1 MVERYNFKNFIV
13 TNKND
18 FAYSA
23 AKAITQFV
31 GISYNPLFIYGSAG
45 VGKTYLLYSI
55 MNEIIKKDKNKNALY
70 VDISTVKNV
79 KDLNIKDLDVL
90 LIDNFELLN
99 GNYEIQK
106 ELVEKFKQLLPYN
119 KQIVL
124 SSKESINKLSILYD
138 LKVQIE
144 KGLYAEIEQ

>member
-13 TNKND
+13 TNKNN

-45 VGKTYLLYSI
+45 VGKTHLLYSI
-55 MNEIIKKDKNKNALY
+55 MNEIIKKDKNNNALY

>member
-1 MVERYNFKNFIV
+1 MVERHNFKNFIV
-13 TNKND
+13 TNKNN

-45 VGKTYLLYSI
+45 VGKTHLLYSI

>member
-1 MVERYNFKNFIV
+1 MIESYNFDNFIV
-13 TNKND
+13 TNKNE

-23 AKAITQFV
+23 SKAITQFV

-45 VGKTYLLYSI
+45 VGKTHLLYSI

>member
-1 MVERYNFKNFIV
+1 MSERYNFDNFIV

-31 GISYNPLFIYGSAG
+31 GTSYNPLFIYGSAG
-45 VGKTYLLYSI
+45 VGKTHLLYAI

-70 VDISTVKNV
+70 VDITTVKNV

-90 LIDNFELLN
+90 LIDNFEFLN
-99 GNYEIQK
+99 EDYEIQK
-106 ELVEKFKQLLPYN
+106 VLVDKFKKLLPYN
-119 KQIVL
+119 KQIIL
-124 SSKESINKLSILYD
+124 SSREGLNKINLLFD

-144 KGLYAEIEQ
+144 DGLYAEIEK

>member
-13 TNKND
+13 TNKNN

-45 VGKTYLLYSI
+45 VGKTHLLYSI

-99 GNYEIQK
+99 GNYEMQK
-106 ELVEKFKQLLPYN
+106 VLVRKFKQLLLYD
-119 KQIVL
+119 KQIVI

>member
-13 TNKND
+13 TNKNN

-45 VGKTYLLYSI
+45 VGKTHLLYSI

-124 SSKESINKLSILYD
+124 SSKESMNKLSILYD

>member
-31 GISYNPLFIYGSAG
+31 GTSYNPLFIYGSAG
-45 VGKTYLLYSI
+45 VGKTHLLYAI

-70 VDISTVKNV
+70 VDITTVKNV

-90 LIDNFELLN
+90 LIDNFEFLN
-99 GNYEIQK
+99 EDYEIQK
-106 ELVEKFKQLLPYN
+106 VLVDKFKKLLPYN
-119 KQIVL
+119 KQIIL
-124 SSKESINKLSILYD
+124 SSREGLNKINLLFD

-144 KGLYAEIEQ
+144 DGLYAEIEK

>member
-13 TNKND
+13 TNKNN

>member
-13 TNKND
+13 TNKNN

-45 VGKTYLLYSI
+45 VGKTHLLYSI

-138 LKVQIE
+138 LNVQIE

>member
-1 MVERYNFKNFIV
+1 MIEWYNFKNFIV
-13 TNKND
+13 TNKNN

-45 VGKTYLLYSI
+45 VGKTHLLYSI

>member
-13 TNKND
+13 TNKNN

-45 VGKTYLLYSI
+45 VGKTHLLYSI

>member
-1 MVERYNFKNFIV
+1 MIESYNFDNFIV
-13 TNKND
+13 TNKNE

-23 AKAITQFV
+23 SKAITQFV
-31 GISYNPLFIYGSAG
+31 GTSYNPLFIYGSTR
-45 VGKTYLLYSI
+45 VGKTHLLYAI
-55 MNEIIKKDKNKNALY
+55 MNEIIGKDKNNNALY

>member
-90 LIDNFELLN
+90 LIDNFEFLN

-106 ELVEKFKQLLPYN
+106 DFYFSLRLCVGFGSRRNNCLCNIFGCLAG
-119 KQIVL
+119 VW
-124 SSKESINKLSILYD
+124 SGWS
-138 LKVQIE
+138 
-144 KGLYAEIEQ
+144 